1 MQDAVMYL
9 GSCVLGYFAGL
20 PLRKLRAR
28 MGWLDPAQNILVLLL
43 IFAMGLRVGS
53 NEEAVRNIGSY
64 GIYALAFTA
73 VVLLFSMLSV
83 SLIRRLLGYDRY
95 GEKHGKGAAPKRSE
109 DSYAVS
115 GTGSNTLKMV
125 GLVSVG
131 IALSYWLVRS
141 GRVEAE
147 TLGSGAGTFITVGL
161 CALLVMIGLSLGL
174 EGKIASDIRSAGQVA
189 FILPLAVA
197 VGTFAGSALCSLFLP
212 LSLREC
218 FAIGSGFGWY
228 SLSSGIILDAGY
240 VAAGTISF
248 MHNVM
253 RELFSVILIPIVAA
267 KCGWLEALGLPG
279 STAMDVCLP
288 VAARATNA
296 RIGICSFVTGF
307 LLSLAVP
314 FVVPLFL

>member
-1 MQDAVMYL
+1 M
-9 GSCVLGYFAGL
+9 LGYFAGL

-174 EGKIASDIRSAGQVA
+174 EGKIAS
-189 FILPLAVA
+189 
-197 VGTFAGSALCSLFLP
+197 
-212 LSLREC
+212 
-218 FAIGSGFGWY
+218 
-228 SLSSGIILDAGY
+228 
-240 VAAGTISF
+240 
-248 MHNVM
+248 
-253 RELFSVILIPIVAA
+253 
-267 KCGWLEALGLPG
+267 
-279 STAMDVCLP
+279 
-288 VAARATNA
+288 
-296 RIGICSFVTGF
+296 
-307 LLSLAVP
+307 
-314 FVVPLFL
+314 

>member
-20 PLRKLRAR
+20 PLRKWSAR
-28 MGWLDPAQNILVLLL
+28 LTWLDPAQNFLVLFL
-43 IFAMGLRVGS
+43 IFAMGLRIGS
-53 NEEAVRNIGSY
+53 NEEAVRSIGSY
-64 GIYALAFTA
+64 GLYALVFTV

-95 GEKHGKGAAPKRSE
+95 GEKGSSGNAPGRPQE
-109 DSYAVS
+109 AYGVS

-125 GLVSVG
+125 GLVAAG
-131 IALSYWLVRS
+131 LLIGHLLVKN
-141 GRVEAE
+141 GVLNAE
-147 TLGSGAGTFITVGL
+147 TLGTASGKCITVGL
-161 CALLVMIGLSLGL
+161 CSLLVMIGMSLGL
-174 EGKIASDIRSAGQVA
+174 EGKIASDIRSAGRIA

-197 VGTFAGSALCSLFLP
+197 AGTFAGSALCSLFLP
-212 LSLREC
+212 ISLREC

-240 VAAGTISF
+240 VAAGTIAF

-253 RELFSVILIPIVAA
+253 RELFSVIFIPVAA
-267 KCGWLEALGLPG
+267 QKCGWLEAVALPG
-279 STAMDVCLP
+279 SPAMDVCLP

-314 FVVPLFL
+314 FIVPLFL